1 MGMWDMTEI
10 HIINRIEIS
19 FTGKRGF
26 YTPVLLSHTF
36 IFEFGIFVH
45 NAFSNKFSNTFI
57 KHITL
62 TIYTT
67 Y

>member
-1 MGMWDMTEI
+1 MTEI

-26 YTPVLLSHTF
+26 YTPEQLSHTF
-36 IFEFGIFVH
+36 FFEFEIFVH
-45 NAFSNKFSNTFI
+45 NCFSNKLYNTFT

-62 TIYTT
+62 PIYTT